1 MDRGGQ
7 GGTER
12 ERTSEIMIEGDP
24 RGDSL
29 HHPSPRR
36 EGARDGTEVC
46 WMDWAED
53 GGTPSQ
59 QVWDEGAEAP
69 RHRFL
74 SIDPC

>member
-12 ERTSEIMIEGDP
+12 ERTSEIEGDP
-24 RGDSL
+24 RGDSP
-29 HHPSPRR
+29 HHASPRR

-46 WMDWAED
+46 WMDWTED

-59 QVWDEGAEAP
+59 QTFSLG
-69 RHRFL
+69 
-74 SIDPC
+74 